1 MANNNKKNPTTKVKA
16 LDSVCFIDPETNKSF
31 EAKHPAVFD
40 CPDAILDGLLRT
52 RSVEIFE
59 GDSTGAPVPIE
70 TKPRG
75 EVKSNGKDKDGK
87 VGGSAGGGDS
97 GGGGGETPQDLEPQE
112 LTPVQT
118 AWKEYA
124 EDEATDNADGV
135 AFIKI
140 GENAKLYDEWRAGGN
155 QGSPHD
161 FVKALAAE
169 AAEAAQAA
177 GGDGGQS

>member
-16 LDSVCFIDPETNKSF
+16 LDSVCFIDPDTKKSF

-52 RSVEIFE
+52 RSVEIFK
-59 GDSTGAPVPIE
+59 GDSTGAPVPSEI
-70 TKPRG
+70 KPRG

-87 VGGSAGGGDS
+87 VGGSAGGG
-97 GGGGGETPQDLEPQE
+97 GETPQDPEPQE

-124 EDEATDNADGV
+124 EDEATDNEDGV

-140 GENAKLYDEWRAGGN
+140 GENAKFYDEWRAGGN

-161 FVKALAAE
+161 FVKALDAE
-169 AAEAAQAA
+169 AAEAA

>member
-1 MANNNKKNPTTKVKA
+1 M
-16 LDSVCFIDPETNKSF
+16 CFIDPDTNKSF

-52 RSVEIFE
+52 RSVEIFK
-59 GDSTGAPVPIE
+59 GDSQGASAPAEI
-70 TKPRG
+70 KPRAEG
-75 EVKSNGKDKDGK
+75 KGKDDK
-87 VGGSAGGGDS
+87 VGGSAGGGGDS
-97 GGGGGETPQDLEPQE
+97 GGGGGETPQDPEPQE

-118 AWKEYA
+118 AWNEYA
-124 EDEATDNADGV
+124 EDEATDNEDGV

-140 GENAKLYDEWRAGGN
+140 GENAKFYDEWRAGGN

-169 AAEAAQAA
+169 AAEAA